1 LNTAIVT
8 IYFNFV
14 KKPIVNKMIV
24 EKDLLARLKN
34 ADEEAFT
41 QIFEMY
47 VKKVYQFV
55 LSYNKEKTEAEDIT
69 QNVFIKIWEKKLLIN
84 IDKSFEGFIFTI
96 AYRLVIDYF
105 RKNSVHFHRTT
116 IIGLAEE
123 SIASQVNSDDLL
135 KRHSLESLYEKAL
148 QSLPAKRKEIF
159 LLSRHN
165 GLSNKQIA
173 EQLGISIKT
182 VENQMT
188 ATLSSL
194 KAFFSASD
202 LIAIIFIF
210 LTR

>member
-1 LNTAIVT
+1 MT
-8 IYFNFV
+8 F
-14 KKPIVNKMIV
+14 

-34 ADEEAFT
+34 ADEKAFT
-41 QIFEMY
+41 QIFEMN

-55 LSYNKEKTEAEDIT
+55 LSYIKEKTEAEDIT

-105 RKNSVHFHRTT
+105 RKNSAHLHSTT
-116 IIGLAEE
+116 IMGLAEE

-135 KRHSLESLYEKAL
+135 KRHCLESLYEKAL
-148 QSLPAKRKEIF
+148 KSLPARRKEIF

-173 EQLGISIKT
+173 EQLGLSIKT

-188 ATLSSL
+188 AALSSL
-194 KAFFSASD
+194 KHFFSGSD

-210 LTR
+210 LTK

>member
-1 LNTAIVT
+1 
-8 IYFNFV
+8 
-14 KKPIVNKMIV
+14 MV

-69 QNVFIKIWEKKLLIN
+69 QNVFIKIWEKKLSIN

-135 KRHSLESLYEKAL
+135 KRHNLESLYEKAL
-148 QSLPAKRKEIF
+148 QSLTAKRKEIF

-188 ATLSSL
+188 AALSSL

>member
-1 LNTAIVT
+1 
-8 IYFNFV
+8 
-14 KKPIVNKMIV
+14 MMV

-69 QNVFIKIWEKKLLIN
+69 QNVFIKIWEKKLSIN

-135 KRHSLESLYEKAL
+135 KRHNLESLYEKAL
-148 QSLPAKRKEIF
+148 QSLTAKRKEIF

-188 ATLSSL
+188 AALSSL

>member
-1 LNTAIVT
+1 
-8 IYFNFV
+8 
-14 KKPIVNKMIV
+14 
-24 EKDLLARLKN
+24 
-34 ADEEAFT
+34 
-41 QIFEMY
+41 
-47 VKKVYQFV
+47 
-55 LSYNKEKTEAEDIT
+55 
-69 QNVFIKIWEKKLLIN
+69 
-84 IDKSFEGFIFTI
+84 
-96 AYRLVIDYF
+96 VIDYF

-116 IIGLAEE
+116 IISLAEE

-148 QSLPAKRKEIF
+148 QSLTAKRKEIF

-188 ATLSSL
+188 AALSSL

-210 LTR
+210 LAR

>member
-1 LNTAIVT
+1 
-8 IYFNFV
+8 
-14 KKPIVNKMIV
+14 MIV

-116 IIGLAEE
+116 IIRLAEE

-148 QSLPAKRKEIF
+148 QSLTAKRKEIF

-188 ATLSSL
+188 AALSSL

-210 LTR
+210 LAR

>member
-1 LNTAIVT
+1 
-8 IYFNFV
+8 
-14 KKPIVNKMIV
+14 MMV
-24 EKDLLARLKN
+24 EKDLLVRLKN

-135 KRHSLESLYEKAL
+135 KRHNLESLYEKAL
-148 QSLPAKRKEIF
+148 QSLTAKRKEIF

-188 ATLSSL
+188 AALSSL

>member
-1 LNTAIVT
+1 
-8 IYFNFV
+8 
-14 KKPIVNKMIV
+14 MV
-24 EKDLLARLKN
+24 EKDLLVRLKN

-69 QNVFIKIWEKKLLIN
+69 QNVFIKIWEKKLSIN

-123 SIASQVNSDDLL
+123 SIASRVNSDDLL

-148 QSLPAKRKEIF
+148 QSLTAKRKEIF

-188 ATLSSL
+188 AALSSL

>member
-1 LNTAIVT
+1 
-8 IYFNFV
+8 
-14 KKPIVNKMIV
+14 MIV

-105 RKNSVHFHRTT
+105 RKNSSHFHRTT

-123 SIASQVNSDDLL
+123 SIASRVNSDDLL
-135 KRHSLESLYEKAL
+135 KRHNLESLYEKAL
-148 QSLPAKRKEIF
+148 QSLTAKRKEIF

-188 ATLSSL
+188 AALSSL

>member
-1 LNTAIVT
+1 
-8 IYFNFV
+8 
-14 KKPIVNKMIV
+14 MIV

-123 SIASQVNSDDLL
+123 SIASRVNSDDLL

-188 ATLSSL
+188 AALSSL